1 MLREVVVWQRKKA
14 FFLRNDP
21 AGFMQGT
28 FFTVLVPD
36 QGRTCSPSPED
47 VLLLLLKHLYSAKI
61 TVSLQMKGRLGNLAE
76 VDLIYESERVEKR
89 VICVKGFLSQ
99 YSAAAIH

>member
-1 MLREVVVWQRKKA
+1 
-14 FFLRNDP
+14 
-21 AGFMQGT
+21 
-28 FFTVLVPD
+28 
-36 QGRTCSPSPED
+36 
-47 VLLLLLKHLYSAKI
+47 
-61 TVSLQMKGRLGNLAE
+61 MKGRLGNLAE